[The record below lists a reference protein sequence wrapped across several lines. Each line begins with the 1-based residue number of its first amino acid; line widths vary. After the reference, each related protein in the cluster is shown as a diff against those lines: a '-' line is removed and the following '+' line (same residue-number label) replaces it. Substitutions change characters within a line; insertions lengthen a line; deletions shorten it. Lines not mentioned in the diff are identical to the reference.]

1 MPCSA
6 NSSRSSPEARQD
18 VAVLALGGY
27 GRGELFPH
35 SDVDVMIL
43 TRAGDPQR
51 PAAETASGY
60 LHALW
65 DVGLNVGHS
74 VRTIDEALAQHGAA
88 IDAWIAMLE
97 SRCVCG
103 SAELAASLYDAMR
116 EKFIGPAD
124 TWLMSMVLEESAARQ
139 ARFGSSVKLLEP
151 NIKKS
156 AGGLRDLH
164 TVFWLYRGTDR
175 SHFVPIAPSKPA
187 MLDFLDRLRDGGAL
201 EEDVYAS
208 SVEALR
214 FLFRVRT
221 AMHLQRE
228 GPHDTLEFALQA
240 GVADTLG
247 YRRRTELRSVE
258 VFMRDYY
265 LHARTVHSLYHS
277 LGQRFRE
284 SLEPSPKFWNRGR
297 KVGSIFRIRDDTLGL
312 LEPLRKLPAVGQ
324 LFEAFLLAASHE
336 AAIDIGLRTVLQRS
350 ADLVT
355 PEAASSPDCLNM
367 LHHVFLSRR
376 VAGTLREM
384 NDVNILGRVIP
395 EFGELVAFFQHN
407 VYHYYTADEHTLIA
421 MARAEHLRDEQGL
434 LHDVHRKLPRR
445 ELLYLAVFL
454 HDITKPRGVA
464 DHEITGVAVAMDV
477 TARLGFADLAHDVGF
492 LVRNHLTMEQVAFRR
507 NVNDPETLKEFAA
520 RFERPRPARPPV
532 RADLRGPLGGESQ
545 CLDRVESHDAPGAL
559 PAHLRGA
566 PPQPEGGPGRPVPPG
581 APRGGRRAGGGSPQR
596 RGRPPRTVRRH
607 LDGIPN
613 ASYTVVLSPE
623 EIARH
628 IGASPESRTGGN
640 PVRPRGGFDR
650 RHRDRPRRPVRPLD
664 SSARCCRPTTQRSSP
679 PISSRGTTASLSTA
693 SA

>member
-1 MPCSA
+1 MPPPATLKALLDSRRSA
-6 NSSRSSPEARQD
+6 AREAFLASRDGVGSCITLSAAMDALLCQVFEEFPPNARQD

-27 GRGELFPH
+27 GRAELFPH

-43 TRAGDPQR
+43 TRAGSPQGI
-51 PAAETASGY
+51 AAETASAY

-74 VRTIDEALAQHGAA
+74 VRTVDEALAQHGAT

-103 SAELAASLYDAMR
+103 SAELAATLYGAMN
-116 EKFIGPAD
+116 EQFIAPAD
-124 TWLMSMVLEESAARQ
+124 SWLVSTVLEESAARQ

-164 TVFWLYRGTDR
+164 TVYWLHRGTDR
-175 SHFVPIAPSKPA
+175 SFFAPIAPERPA
-187 MLDFLDRLRDGGAL
+187 TLDFLDRLRNAGILD
-201 EEDVYAS
+201 EDVYAS

-214 FLFRVRT
+214 FLFGVRT

-240 GVADTLG
+240 TVAEALG
-247 YRRRTELRSVE
+247 YPHGTELRSVE

-277 LGQRFRE
+277 LGQHFRE
-284 SLEPSPKFWNRGR
+284 SLEPSPKFWNKGR

-312 LEPLRKLPAVGQ
+312 LEPLHKFSDVGQ
-324 LFEAFLLAASHE
+324 LFETFMLAASNE

-355 PEAASSPDCLNM
+355 PEAAASPECMTM
-367 LHHVFLSRR
+367 LRHVFLSRR

-384 NDVNILGRVIP
+384 NEVNVLGRVIP

-445 ELLYLAVFL
+445 ELLYLAVLL

-477 TARLGFADLAHDVGF
+477 AARIGFGDLAHEVGF
-492 LVRNHLTMEQVAFRR
+492 LVRNHLAMEQVAFRR
-507 NVNDPETLKEFAA
+507 NVNDPDTLKEFTA
-520 RFERPRPARPPV
+520 RFESPGQLDYLYV
-532 RADLRGPLGGESQ
+532 LTYADLSAVNPNVWTEWKATMLQELYQRTSEVLHRNLKGEQ
-545 CLDRVESHDAPGAL
+545 VDRYHEARREEAEDQVVDAL
-559 PAHLRGA
+559 KDEVPAGD
-566 PPQPEGGPGRPVPPG
+566 
-581 APRGGRRAGGGSPQR
+581 
-596 RGRPPRTVRRH
+596 VRRH
-607 LDGIPN
+607 LDAIPN
-613 ASYTVVLSPE
+613 ASYTVV
-623 EIARH
+623 
-628 IGASPESRTGGN
+628 
-640 PVRPRGGFDR
+640 
-650 RHRDRPRRPVRPLD
+650 
-664 SSARCCRPTTQRSSP
+664 
-679 PISSRGTTASLSTA
+679 
-693 SA
+693 